1 MSPIRWVGTESR
13 RHRLAWVDLTRA
25 AAERFPEKPSVHAA
39 LAEAL
44 ESAGLQAEA
53 RSVLAKACDRF
64 PGHEALHS
72 LLART
77 VFRAGELEG
86 ALAVARAWS
95 DRDWATLLS
104 FTILSRQGR
113 VAEAATFEDAVA
125 SLDPAHV
132 DLLDARAMRARG
144 KPGDL
149 LEMANATLSIAPG
162 ASHALYYKAVALA
175 QMGRGDEAAAIMGI
189 DRFLQSTV
197 LPVPAGF
204 ADTDAFH
211 RALTAEIKANPDLHT
226 DPVGHAS
233 RGGLRTRVFPA
244 VDDVAGPALVEGIR
258 GAVSIYADGLSGDHP
273 FVAARPLN
281 ATFTPWALMF
291 RGDGYQCLHHHPGR
305 WLTGVYYVGL
315 PDTHPGDA
323 DALPGGIVLGGL
335 PDWAGVKPPWPLR
348 RISPKP
354 GLLLLFPSF
363 VPHETLPTGREGER
377 ISVAFD
383 IAARPH

>member
-1 MSPIRWVGTESR
+1 
-13 RHRLAWVDLTRA
+13 LAWVELTRG
-25 AAERFPEKPSVHAA
+25 AAERFHEKPSVHAA

-53 RSVLAKACDRF
+53 RSVLAAACGRF
-64 PGHEALHS
+64 PGHEALHG

-77 VFRAGELEG
+77 LFRAGELEG

-104 FTILSRQGR
+104 FTILIRQGR

-175 QMGRGDEAAAIMGI
+175 QMGRGDEATAIMGI

-244 VDDVAGPALVEGIR
+244 SDDVAAPALVEAIR
-258 GAVSIYADGLSGDHP
+258 NAVSGYAGDLSGDHP
-273 FVAARPLN
+273 FVATRPAS

-291 RGDGYQCLHHHPGR
+291 RGDGYQRLHHHPGR
-305 WLTGVYYVGL
+305 WLTGVYYVSV
-315 PDTHPGDA
+315 PDTSADA
-323 DALPGGIVLGGL
+323 EALPGGIVLGGL
-335 PDWAGVKPPWPLR
+335 PEWAGVAPPWPTV
-348 RISPKP
+348 RITPKP
-354 GLLLLFPSF
+354 GMLLLFPSF
-363 VPHETLPTGREGER
+363 VPHETLPTGCEFDR

-383 IAARPH
+383 IADRPH